1 MKVEFRMIN
10 CNPGGR
16 EIQSGCLY
24 WTFNME
30 KFQNKYRMPSARAN
44 WWDYSAGGVYFIPIC
59 TAQRLH
65 YFGEV
70 HDGKMILSEIGEIA
84 ESCRK
89 QIPDHFPFVK
99 LDAFVVM
106 PNHFHGILIIDPV
119 AETLRAT
126 SQQNAGGIQSSPII
140 SNSLPEETLRATSLQ
155 NRENE
160 KMARISPKRGSLGS
174 VIRSYKSAATL
185 SARIIRA
192 DFSWQSRFHD
202 KIILNENEFYQIR
215 FYIETNPENWKPD
228 GFLT

>member
-16 EIQSGCLY
+16 EIQSGRLY
-24 WTFNME
+24 WTFNMG
-30 KFQNKYRMPSARAN
+30 KFQNKYRIPSARAN
-44 WWDYSAGGVYFIPIC
+44 WWVYSAGGVYFIPIC

-84 ESCRK
+84 ESCWK

-126 SQQNAGGIQSSPII
+126 S
-140 SNSLPEETLRATSLQ
+140 LQ

-174 VIRSYKSAATL
+174 VIRSYKSAVTL

-202 KIILNENEFYQIR
+202 KIILHENEFYQIR